1 MRRSRIFGKGRVG
14 REVSMP
20 TEKVD
25 NFLIALKGTVPVLPK
40 KPVATFLG
48 GG

>member
-1 MRRSRIFGKGRVG
+1 
-14 REVSMP
+14 MP

-25 NFLIALKGTVPVLPK
+25 NFLIALEGTVPVLPK